1 MTNFDQ
7 SLSDIVKKLVGEQL
21 NFGSRELNP
30 DDDLWNLGMTSLT
43 CMGLMLNLEDALD
56 VELPEEL
63 LQHETFRSV
72 NTIVAAI
79 GGAQEGAL
87 SSAEA
92 SSTPA

>member
-1 MTNFDQ
+1 MSTAEESVRD
-7 SLSDIVKKLVGEQL
+7 VVRKLVEDQL
-21 NFGSRELNP
+21 NVGGRALDP

-56 VELPEEL
+56 VELPTEL

-79 GGAQEGAL
+79 DGAREDTLA
-87 SSAEA
+87 
-92 SSTPA
+92 